1 MAVALAEC
9 ADLSVA
15 RVGGKAQVLGAALR
29 AGFPVPPGVVVE
41 PTEEVDPDAIVSMLG
56 AGPFAVRSSAP
67 HEDGARASWAGQ
79 LLTRLWVDAA
89 ALGQAVEEVRGSG
102 DSAAARAYGDRA
114 GGIPALVQ
122 PIVAADA
129 AGVMFTI
136 DPRDGR
142 DDRCVVEAVAGL
154 GEPLADG
161 RAEPARFLIDSLS
174 EELIEADHTEAV
186 DLQATQLAEVVALGL
201 RVSEWRGEP
210 LDVEWAW
217 ALGRAWLLQ
226 ARPITAASWSPA
238 PGQWTAANFKEVM
251 PGVVTPLTASF
262 GLEDNFVRATSD
274 FAADLGLVRRGQRIT
289 EGRRFYGHAYWRVD
303 TVKDAMLKLPGFRE
317 RAFDAT
323 IGIAASYDG
332 DGRTSRLTPSTL
344 RHAIPALRAMRRAY
358 REDAPAAGRY
368 RDAFAAEEAQWLAI
382 DWSSIDDTQV
392 EMWVREAI
400 EQHWRTNRWAMRV
413 SFLSEQAQDD
423 LRGALGRLRLDP
435 PANEGLLL
443 ANLDELATGHA
454 ARALAELGARHARRR
469 ERVLAA
475 EYPEE
480 LPSPLREEFLDLVE
494 RFGFMAEAD
503 EELVQPRWDED
514 PSIPLALLKAT
525 TRVTDG
531 RATHADAEAEE
542 RRVLGATAWR
552 ARSVRRKVVLARRY
566 AWWREELREVLMRTN
581 RLTRRAF
588 LSLGERWAARGQIAR
603 PDDVFWM
610 TAGEV
615 VEVLDGR
622 LDLSYLA
629 MQVPRRRRHADRFRR
644 WRPPDTL
651 GAPPRDGRPGPA
663 GTRSLAGTACSS
675 GVAEGPVC
683 ILRSLEE
690 APKARPGSILVL
702 EYSNPGWTPVYTV
715 AAGLVTEEGGL
726 LSHGSIVARERGLP
740 AVIQVRD
747 ATRLLHDGQRVRVDG
762 DRGSVMVLDENESG
776 G

>member
-1 MAVALAEC
+1 MP
-9 ADLSVA
+9 
-15 RVGGKAQVLGAALR
+15 R
-29 AGFPVPPGVVVE
+29 
-41 PTEEVDPDAIVSMLG
+41 I
-56 AGPFAVRSSAP
+56 
-67 HEDGARASWAGQ
+67 WA
-79 LLTRLWVDAA
+79 
-89 ALGQAVEEVRGSG
+89 
-102 DSAAARAYGDRA
+102 
-114 GGIPALVQ
+114 
-122 PIVAADA
+122 
-129 AGVMFTI
+129 
-136 DPRDGR
+136 
-142 DDRCVVEAVAGL
+142 
-154 GEPLADG
+154 
-161 RAEPARFLIDSLS
+161 
-174 EELIEADHTEAV
+174 
-186 DLQATQLAEVVALGL
+186 
-201 RVSEWRGEP
+201 
-210 LDVEWAW
+210 
-217 ALGRAWLLQ
+217 
-226 ARPITAASWSPA
+226 
-238 PGQWTAANFKEVM
+238 
-251 PGVVTPLTASF
+251 
-262 GLEDNFVRATSD
+262 
-274 FAADLGLVRRGQRIT
+274 LVRRGERIT
-289 EGRRFYGHAYWRVD
+289 EGRRFYAHAYWRVD
-303 TVKDAMLKLPGFRE
+303 TVKDALSKLPGFRE

-332 DGRTSRLTPSTL
+332 DGRTSGLTPSTL

-358 REDAPAAGRY
+358 REDGPAAGRY
-368 RDAFAAEEAQWLAI
+368 RDAFAAEEAEWLAI
-382 DWSSIDDTQV
+382 DWSSIDDAQV

-413 SFLSEQAQDD
+413 SFLSQQAQDD

-454 ARALAELGARHARRR
+454 ARALAQLGARHARRR
-469 ERVLAA
+469 EQVLAA
-475 EYPEE
+475 ERPEE

-514 PSIPLALLKAT
+514 ASIPLALLKAT

-531 RATHADAEAEE
+531 RATHADAEKEE
-542 RRVLGATAWR
+542 RRVLAASAWR

-588 LSLGERWAARGQIAR
+588 LSLGERWAARGLIAR

-651 GAPPRDGRPGPA
+651 GAPPGAGRS
-663 GTRSLAGTACSS
+663 GTTGARLLAGTACSS

-690 APKARPGSILVL
+690 APKARAGIDPRARVL
-702 EYSNPGWTPVYTV
+702 EPRLD
-715 AAGLVTEEGGL
+715 AGLRRGGRAGHRGGRTALARLDRRPRAWPAGGDPGARRHTPAPRRAARAGRRRSRQRAGAGRRTNRSATQEVTVETTMQAMTNEAAFEVIGSYLSRHKAEAFKALGIGAVQGRREGVRIWDLEGRSYINCRSSGGVFNFGHRPQFAVDALKAALDEHDMGDWL
-726 LSHGSIVARERGLP
+726 LPSLRRARGAEALAQHPAGRAALHVLHAIGGGGGRGCLQACPRRHGETG
-740 AVIQVRD
+740 D
-747 ATRLLHDGQRVRVDG
+747 RVRRARLPRPRRAFRSRWTRTST
-762 DRGSVMVLDENESG
+762 RGGSSRSCRAS
-776 G
+776 